1 MSYNIFG
8 RQNWGTDYGA
18 MSMNSGLLNG
28 INVAPGLN
36 FIYARESWS
45 VYATFQYMYNINDQV
60 GGRAGNVDLASVKM
74 EHGYI
79 QYGLGVTKTW
89 KDRLNSFFQIVFR
102 NGGRTGVGFQL
113 GLNYTFDWFSPKSN
127 KIPKANASQIKKTT
141 TSNKKTQEVKEF
153 QHIGSK
159 TVLKSL
165 SMK

>member
-1 MSYNIFG
+1 
-8 RQNWGTDYGA
+8 

-28 INVAPGLN
+28 INVAPGMN
-36 FIYARESWS
+36 FIYAKETWS
-45 VYATFQYMYNINDQV
+45 VYATFQYMYNINEQV

-113 GLNYTFDWFSPKSN
+113 GLNYTQLNKYSYKFKNNESIEQDFYFDLQWNFNHFGISN
-127 KIPKANASQIKKTT
+127 WYIKKI
-141 TSNKKTQEVKEF
+141 N
-153 QHIGSK
+153 
-159 TVLKSL
+159 
-165 SMK
+165 

>member
-1 MSYNIFG
+1 MSKKNTEFTLNNITLEDIKHAS
-8 RQNWGTDYGA
+8 NWGGA
-18 MSMNSGLLNG
+18 MYNEGTLILD
-28 INVAPGLN
+28 NV
-36 FIYARESWS
+36 
-45 VYATFQYMYNINDQV
+45 TFNNNIAKTSKAV
-60 GGRAGNVDLASVKM
+60 GGGAGNVDLASVKM

-102 NGGRTGVGFQL
+102 NGGRTGVDFQL

-127 KIPKANASQIKKTT
+127 KTPKANASQIKKTQ
-141 TSNKKTQEVKEF
+141 KVKEF